1 MDQRSFM
8 FKAYAGL
15 MLAVP
20 VYLMYSFTADAYKG
34 RPSVKEG
41 LTADSS
47 SKLSDIN
54 DQTLNDIQRLQDLE
68 KELYAKMEA
77 LSASKKLTQKTKDD
91 IIAQINNLTQLRM
104 HLYANLKNNYDQ
116 HQIAAIT
123 NSNTYD
129 EQSAAVSVVEKE
141 LNAAKAKLQLMEDDK
156 TNKMRYIDLN
166 IYYGKQYQNHAEIM
180 KIIIYM
186 CIPII
191 ILTVVAQ
198 KGLLPV
204 AAVSIIV
211 AIIATIGI
219 LFLISRIGSAMNR
232 DNMDYDRINWYFD
245 PASAKE
251 DETTEDDG
259 EGTDNPWESPASNEC
274 VGQECCDENSTYD
287 TDKNICVVNVDSN
300 GATESMCNMT
310 SNQSFGSEF
319 ALYKG
324 NDQNASLNKTP
335 SLVDAKL
342 NNYARFNKRVVTL

>member
-1 MDQRSFM
+1 MFKMDQRSFM

-15 MLAVP
+15 MLVVP
-20 VYLMYSFTADAYKG
+20 VYLMYSLMVDAK
-34 RPSVKEG
+34 RVKEG
-41 LTADSS
+41 LTSDSS

-104 HLYANLKNNYDQ
+104 NLYANLKNNYNQ
-116 HQIAAIT
+116 YQITAIT
-123 NSNTYD
+123 TSNTYD

-180 KIIIYM
+180 KIIVYM
-186 CIPII
+186 CVPII

-204 AAVSIIV
+204 TAVSVIVALIAAVGIV
-211 AIIATIGI
+211 
-219 LFLISRIGSAMNR
+219 FLIMRVGSAMNR
-232 DNMDYDRINWYFD
+232 DNMNYDRINWYFD

-251 DETTEDDG
+251 DETTDED
-259 EGTDNPWESPASNEC
+259 TKNPWETTGLSIAC
-274 VGQECCDENSTYD
+274 VGQDCCDTNSTYD
-287 TDKNICVVNVDSN
+287 ADKNICVVNVNAN
-300 GATESMCNMT
+300 GSTESMCNMT
-310 SNQSFGSEF
+310 SEQSFGSEF
-319 ALYKG
+319 SLYNG
-324 NDQNASLNKTP
+324 DNSSMNSTP
-335 SLVDAKL
+335 SLVDSKL
-342 NNYARFNKRVVTL
+342 NNYARFNKRIVTL

>member
-15 MLAVP
+15 MLTVP
-20 VYLMYSFTADAYKG
+20 VYLMYTFVKDANN
-34 RPSVKEG
+34 VKEG
-41 LTADSS
+41 LTSDSS
-47 SKLSDIN
+47 SKLSEIN

-104 HLYANLKNNYDQ
+104 NLYANLKNNYDQ

-123 NSNTYD
+123 NSNAYD

-186 CIPII
+186 CVPII
-191 ILTVVAQ
+191 ILSVVAQ
-198 KGLLPV
+198 KGYIPANVV
-204 AAVSIIV
+204 AVIV
-211 AIIATIGI
+211 AIIAAIGI
-219 LFLISRIGSAMNR
+219 VFLITRIGSAMNR

-251 DETTEDDG
+251 DDTTDEDA
-259 EGTDNPWESPASNEC
+259 TKNPWESTGSSPEC
-274 VGQECCDENSTYD
+274 VGQECCDTNSTYD
-287 TDKNICVVNVDSN
+287 ADKNMCVVNVNSD

-310 SNQSFGSEF
+310 SEQSFGSEF
-319 ALYKG
+319 SLYNG
-324 NDQNASLNKTP
+324 QNASPSSLNATP
-335 SLVDAKL
+335 SLVDSKL
-342 NNYARFNKRVVTL
+342 NNYARFNKRVITL